1 MESPSIATYPSA
13 KGRGEIKVHLPQ
25 KKKTRGSRH
34 QLLLE
39 ENVIKKPKRDMRILK
54 IRVRESFTHEE
65 GISTPRVRHK
75 GRQPL
80 IECAKHDF
88 KIIYFSLL
96 YFYFIF

>member
-1 MESPSIATYPSA
+1 
-13 KGRGEIKVHLPQ
+13 
-25 KKKTRGSRH
+25 
-34 QLLLE
+34 
-39 ENVIKKPKRDMRILK
+39 MRILK